1 MHESCRHLAEAY
13 GHSYPRKLYQIA
25 LVYSVAKDY
34 VAVRRTLSTRQSVQ
48 PANNSTMDP
57 QHALYPTD

>member
-1 MHESCRHLAEAY
+1 MYIWYFLINVYIWYFLEKSVPDC
-13 GHSYPRKLYQIA
+13 SY
-25 LVYSVAKDY
+25 VYSAAKDY
-34 VAVRRTLSTRQSVQ
+34 VAVRQTLPTRQSVQ